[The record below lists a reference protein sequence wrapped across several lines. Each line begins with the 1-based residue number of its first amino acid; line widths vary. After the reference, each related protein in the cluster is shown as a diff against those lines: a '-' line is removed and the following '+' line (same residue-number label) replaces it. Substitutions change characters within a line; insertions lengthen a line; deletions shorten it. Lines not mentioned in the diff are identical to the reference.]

1 MINGRSPTR
10 ASIAIDLTACQVA
23 RRPTATLTS
32 MCLLVVVS
40 RLDPGAPLV
49 VGANRDEQ
57 LARPAVAMTVLGDA
71 RPRILGGRDE
81 EAGGTW
87 LAVNEHGV
95 VAGLTN
101 RPAPEGRDPA
111 KRSRG
116 ELPVALA
123 HHRDASSAV
132 DEFVTRFRPG
142 DYNPAWLLVGDRT
155 TLYALDMTG
164 SAPGDDRPRVEAL
177 GPGIHILENNP
188 LHADSP
194 KADHV
199 RTLLGDAGTLEGEN
213 LVERVRSVLVD
224 HSVPDPVVGPTP
236 ETGTTTSSGGHEG
249 RVRPVETF
257 AACVHTETYGT
268 RSSTLVRVPASP
280 RDLPQVYVAH
290 GHPCTSPFVDVTDL
304 FRS

>member
-1 MINGRSPTR
+1 
-10 ASIAIDLTACQVA
+10 
-23 RRPTATLTS
+23 

-57 LARPAVAMTVLGDA
+57 LARPAVAMTVLRDVH
-71 RPRILGGRDE
+71 PRILGGRDE

-101 RPAPEGRDPA
+101 RPSPEGRDPA

-116 ELPVALA
+116 ELPLALT

-132 DEFVTRFRPG
+132 DEFVTRFRPA

-164 SAPGDDRPRVEAL
+164 SAPGDDSLRVEAL

-199 RTLLGDAGTLEGEN
+199 RTLLGDASTLEGES
-213 LVERVRSVLVD
+213 LIERVRSVLVD

-236 ETGTTTSSGGHEG
+236 ETVTPTSPADHEG

-280 RDLPQVYVAH
+280 GELPQVYVAD
-290 GHPCTSPFVDVTDL
+290 GHPCTAPFVDVTDL